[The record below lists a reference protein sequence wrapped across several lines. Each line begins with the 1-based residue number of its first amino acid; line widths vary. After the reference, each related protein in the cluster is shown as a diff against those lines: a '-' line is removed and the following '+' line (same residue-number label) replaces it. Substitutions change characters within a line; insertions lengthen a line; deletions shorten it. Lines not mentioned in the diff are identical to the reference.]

1 MISNKKSGDFK
12 KQNIDVYLIDESRLI
27 PRFISIKESKIHGKG
42 IFCKKKIKKGTFLG
56 NYMGNILNYKKTGP
70 YIFHSIKENKLI
82 SIDATDIEQS
92 NWTRYMNCSL
102 NDKSENVTSYFLTN
116 NQTYLKNNQP
126 INLEGYIVFYANRD
140 IEKHEELMYNYG
152 EEYVDILKSLS

>member
-1 MISNKKSGDFK
+1 
-12 KQNIDVYLIDESRLI
+12 
-27 PRFISIKESKIHGKG
+27 
-42 IFCKKKIKKGTFLG
+42 
-56 NYMGNILNYKKTGP
+56 
-70 YIFHSIKENKLI
+70 
-82 SIDATDIEQS
+82 
-92 NWTRYMNCSL
+92 MNCSL
-102 NDKSENVTSYFLTN
+102 DDKSENVTSYFLTN